1 MKYSLSTAIVC
12 LSVAFTGTFFTANTV
27 AKNTIASDKFRQLEE
42 LLPTPNTYR
51 AASGAPGHEY
61 WQQQVDYDIN
71 ITLDDKTQR
80 LSGNET
86 INYQNNSPDNLR
98 YLWLQLDQNKF
109 ARQSDFNLS
118 KPGYPL
124 KKVTYSGVR
133 NMVESE
139 KFDGGYNI
147 TKVTASNGKALHY
160 VINGTMMRIDLPR
173 TLKSGDDVEVNV
185 SWDYQLHE
193 QKVLGG
199 RSGYEYFK
207 EDDNYLYEIASWF
220 PRAVAYYDVMG
231 WQNKQ
236 FVGSGEFTL
245 EFGDYDVKIT
255 VPSDHIVAAT
265 GVLQNPKKVLTST
278 QRKRLEKAKK
288 AKRPV
293 IIVTAEEALEN
304 EKSRST
310 KTKTWRFKAENVRDF
325 AFASSRKFIWDA
337 QGYQEGGTD
346 TMAMSYYPNEGNP
359 LWEKYSTEAIIHT
372 MEQYNKYTFAYPYP
386 VSISVNG
393 PVGGMEYPMI
403 TFNGPRPTLDKKT
416 GEKTYSRRT
425 KYGLIGVIIHEVGHN
440 YFPMIVNSDERQ
452 WTWMDEGL
460 NTFLQFLAEQAW
472 EENYPSWRGDAA
484 NITNYMKST
493 NQVPIMTNSESIL
506 QFGNNA
512 YGKPATALNILR
524 ETIMGRELFDFA
536 FKEYAMRWKFK
547 RPTPSDFFRTMEDAS
562 AVDLDWFF
570 RGWFYTT
577 DHVDIA
583 LGNIH
588 LYTPDSQNPD
598 TEEAWE
604 RALDN
609 EKPEYITSLLNKGMN
624 VRTNDKPEL
633 LDFYNEHD
641 KFTATNAKRNAY
653 NSSVKKLEQW
663 QKDLLLNQSNF
674 YLIDFENKGGL
685 VMPILLDITYADGS
699 TEHVKLPATIWR
711 KNSKKVSKLLV
722 RDKEMTA
729 IAIDAKWETAD
740 VDVNNNYWP
749 ARPIKSRF
757 DLYKRKKD
765 DMMRD
770 YNKELKTDEDEDED
784 EASDSKDSKVKK
796 EKKEDKVEK
805 VSDAA

>member
-1 MKYSLSTAIVC
+1 MKYSISTVLIF
-12 LSVAFTGTFFTANTV
+12 LSVALTSSLVSVSTQ
-27 AKNTIASDKFRQLEE
+27 AKNSVSGDKFRQLEE
-42 LLPTPNTYR
+42 ILPTPNVYR
-51 AASGAPGHEY
+51 TASGAPGHKY
-61 WQQQVDYDIN
+61 WQQKVNYDIN
-71 ITLDDKTQR
+71 IKLDDKTQQ
-80 LSGNET
+80 LTGSET
-86 INYQNNSPDNLR
+86 LNYQNNSPDTLR
-98 YLWLQLDQNKF
+98 YIWLQLDQNKLKRGSN
-109 ARQSDFNLS
+109 AKLS
-118 KPGYPL
+118 KSTAPL
-124 KKVTYSGVR
+124 KKVTYRNAR

-139 KFDGGYNI
+139 KFNGGYEI
-147 TKVTASNGKALHY
+147 TKVTASNGKPIPY
-160 VINGTMMRIDLPR
+160 VINGTMLRIDLPKP
-173 TLKSGDDVEVNV
+173 LKSGDDTEFNVEWN
-185 SWDYQLHE
+185 YQLHE

-236 FVGSGEFTL
+236 FLGRGEFTL

-265 GVLQNPKKVLTST
+265 GVLQNAKKVLTKK
-278 QRKRLEKAKK
+278 QRKRLAKAKK
-288 AKRPV
+288 AKKPV
-293 IIVTAEEALEN
+293 LIVTVDEALKN
-304 EKSRST
+304 EKSRSE
-310 KTKTWRFKAENVRDF
+310 KMSTWHFKAKNVRDF

-337 QGYQEGGTD
+337 QGYTEGGTD
-346 TMAMSYYPNEGNP
+346 TMAMSFYPNEGNP

-425 KYGLIGVIIHEVGHN
+425 KYGLVGVIIHEVGHN

-472 EENYPSWRGDAA
+472 EEGYPSRRGHAA
-484 NITNYMKST
+484 KITSYMKSN

-536 FKEYAMRWKFK
+536 FKEYAQRWKFK
-547 RPTPSDFFRTMEDAS
+547 RPTPADFFRTMEDAS

-588 LYTPDSQNPD
+588 LYTADSQNPD
-598 TEEAWE
+598 TEEAWQ

-609 EKPEYITSLLNKGMN
+609 EKPEYISDMLNKGQW
-624 VRTNDKPEL
+624 VRTQDKPEL

-641 KFTATNAKRNAY
+641 QFTATNAARNKY
-653 NSSVKKLEQW
+653 NSSNKKLEQW
-663 QKDLLLNQSNF
+663 EKDLLLNQSNF
-674 YLIDFENKGGL
+674 YIIDFENKGGL
-685 VMPILLDITYADGS
+685 VMPIILDITYADGS
-699 TEHVKLPATIWR
+699 IEYIKLPAEIWR
-711 KNSKKVSKLLV
+711 TNNKKTSKLLI
-722 RDKEMTA
+722 RDKEITA
-729 IAIDAKWETAD
+729 LAIDAKWETAD

-757 DLYKRKKD
+757 ELYKDKKQ

-770 YNKELKTDEDEDED
+770 YNEKLKSAD
-784 EASDSKDSKVKK
+784 EAEKENTDS
-796 EKKEDKVEK
+796 
-805 VSDAA
+805 

>member
-1 MKYSLSTAIVC
+1 MKYSINTALLC
-12 LSVAFTGTFFTANTV
+12 LCIAVSGIAV
-27 AKNTIASDKFRQLEE
+27 AKSSISDDKFRQLEE
-42 LLPTPNTYR
+42 NLPTPNTYR
-51 AASGAPGHEY
+51 TASGAPGHQY
-61 WQQQVDYDIN
+61 WQQEVDYKID
-71 ITLDDKTQR
+71 ITLDDEKQT
-80 LSGNET
+80 LSGSET
-86 INYQNNSPDNLR
+86 IDYTNNSPDTLR
-98 YLWLQLDQNKF
+98 YLWLQLDQNKL
-109 ARQSDFNLS
+109 ADNAGAKTTRTA
-118 KPGYPL
+118 PE
-124 KKVTYSGVR
+124 KKITYTGLR
-133 NMVESE
+133 NVIETDE
-139 KFDGGYNI
+139 FQGGYDI
-147 TKVTASNGKALHY
+147 TKVAGSNGKALSY
-160 VINGTMMRIDLPR
+160 VINGTMMRIDLPKA
-173 TLKSGDDVEVNV
+173 LKSGDSVELNIN
-185 SWDYQLHE
+185 WNYQLHE

-220 PRAVAYYDVMG
+220 PRAAAYYDVMG

-236 FVGSGEFTL
+236 FIGSGEFTL
-245 EFGDYDVKIT
+245 EFGDYDVSIT
-255 VPSDHIVAAT
+255 VPADHVVAAT
-265 GVLQNPKKVLTST
+265 GVLQNPKDVLTKT
-278 QRKRLEKAKK
+278 QRNRLAKAKDADK
-288 AKRPV
+288 PV
-293 IIVTAEEALEN
+293 LVITPEEALEN

-310 KTKTWRFKAENVRDF
+310 NTKTWEFEAKNVRDF

-337 QGYQEGGTD
+337 QGYKGGKTD
-346 TMAMSYYPNEGNP
+346 TMAMSFYPNEGNP
-359 LWEKYSTEAIIHT
+359 LWEKYSTESIIHT

-403 TFNGPRPTLDKKT
+403 TFNGPRPTLDKET

-460 NTFLQFLAEQAW
+460 NTFLQFVAEQAW
-472 EENYPSWRGDAA
+472 EEGYPSRRGDAA
-484 NITNYMKST
+484 NITSYMKSD

-524 ETIMGRELFDFA
+524 ETVMGRELFDFA
-536 FKEYAMRWKFK
+536 FKEYAQRWKFK
-547 RPTPSDFFRTMEDAS
+547 RPTPADFFRTMEDAS
-562 AVDLDWFF
+562 GVDLDWFW

-588 LYTPDSQNPD
+588 LYRPNSQNPD

-609 EKPEYITSLLNKGMN
+609 EKPDFISKVQNKGKW
-624 VRTNDKPEL
+624 VRTDDKPEL

-641 KFTATNAKRNAY
+641 KFTATNAARNKY
-653 NSSVKKLEQW
+653 NKSHAKLEQW
-663 QKDLLLNQSNF
+663 QKDLLIDERSF
-674 YLIDFENKGGL
+674 YIVDFENKGGL
-685 VMPILLDITYADGS
+685 VMPVILELTYADNT
-699 TEHVKLPATIWR
+699 TERVTLPAEIWR
-711 KNSKKVSKLLV
+711 RNSKLVSKLFV
-722 RDKEMTA
+722 REKELTG
-729 IAIDAKWETAD
+729 IAIDPNWETAD
-740 VDVNNNYWP
+740 VDVSNNYWP

-770 YNKELKTDEDEDED
+770 YNVELKSTN
-784 EASDSKDSKVKK
+784 DSKSA
-796 EKKEDKVEK
+796 EEDNE
-805 VSDAA
+805 AEQ

>member
-1 MKYSLSTAIVC
+1 MKYSINTALLC
-12 LSVAFTGTFFTANTV
+12 LCIAVSGIAV
-27 AKNTIASDKFRQLEE
+27 AKSSISDDKFRQLEE
-42 LLPTPNTYR
+42 NLPTPNTYR
-51 AASGAPGHEY
+51 TASGAPGHQY
-61 WQQQVDYDIN
+61 WQQEVDYKID
-71 ITLDDKTQR
+71 ITLDDEKQT
-80 LSGNET
+80 LSGSET
-86 INYQNNSPDNLR
+86 IDYTNNSPDTLR
-98 YLWLQLDQNKF
+98 YLWLQLDQNKL
-109 ARQSDFNLS
+109 ADNAGAKTTRTA
-118 KPGYPL
+118 PE
-124 KKVTYSGVR
+124 KKITYTGLR
-133 NMVESE
+133 NVIETDE
-139 KFDGGYNI
+139 FQGGYDI
-147 TKVTASNGKALHY
+147 TKVAGSNGKALSY
-160 VINGTMMRIDLPR
+160 VINGTMMRIDLPKA
-173 TLKSGDDVEVNV
+173 LKSGDSVELNIN
-185 SWDYQLHE
+185 WNYQLYE

-220 PRAVAYYDVMG
+220 PRAAAYYDVMG

-236 FVGSGEFTL
+236 FIGSGEFTL
-245 EFGDYDVKIT
+245 EFGDYDVSIT
-255 VPSDHIVAAT
+255 VPADHVVAAT
-265 GVLQNPKKVLTST
+265 GVLQNPKDVLTKT
-278 QRKRLEKAKK
+278 QDADK
-288 AKRPV
+288 PV
-293 IIVTAEEALEN
+293 LVITPEEALEN

-310 KTKTWRFKAENVRDF
+310 KTKTWEFEAKNVRDF

-337 QGYQEGGTD
+337 QGYKGGKTD
-346 TMAMSYYPNEGNP
+346 TMAMSFYPNEGNP
-359 LWEKYSTEAIIHT
+359 LWEKYSTESIIHT

-403 TFNGPRPTLDKKT
+403 TFNGPRPTLDKET

-460 NTFLQFLAEQAW
+460 NTFLQFVAEQAW
-472 EENYPSWRGDAA
+472 EEGYPSRRGDAA
-484 NITNYMKST
+484 NITSYMKSD

-524 ETIMGRELFDFA
+524 ETVMGRELFDFA
-536 FKEYAMRWKFK
+536 FKEYAQRWKFK
-547 RPTPSDFFRTMEDAS
+547 RPTPADFFRTMEDAS
-562 AVDLDWFF
+562 GVDLDWFW

-588 LYTPDSQNPD
+588 LYRPNSQNPD

-609 EKPEYITSLLNKGMN
+609 EKPDFISKVQNKGKW
-624 VRTNDKPEL
+624 VRTDDKPEL

-641 KFTATNAKRNAY
+641 KFTATNAARNKY
-653 NSSVKKLEQW
+653 NKSHAKLEQW
-663 QKDLLLNQSNF
+663 QKDLLIDERNF
-674 YLIDFENKGGL
+674 YIVDFENKGGL
-685 VMPILLDITYADGS
+685 VMPVILELTYADNT
-699 TEHVKLPATIWR
+699 TERVTLPAEIWR
-711 KNSKKVSKLLV
+711 RNSKLVSKLFV
-722 RDKEMTA
+722 REKELTG
-729 IAIDAKWETAD
+729 IAIDPNWETAD
-740 VDVNNNYWP
+740 VDVSNNYWP

-770 YNKELKTDEDEDED
+770 YNVELKSADDKESKSAEEDN
-784 EASDSKDSKVKK
+784 EA
-796 EKKEDKVEK
+796 EQ
-805 VSDAA
+805 

>member
-1 MKYSLSTAIVC
+1 MKYSISSALICISIAFAGNFVSTEAQ
-12 LSVAFTGTFFTANTV
+12 AR
-27 AKNTIASDKFRQLEE
+27 KTIADDKFRQLEE
-42 LLPTPNTYR
+42 VLPTPNIYR
-51 AASGAPGHEY
+51 TASGAPGHKY
-61 WQQQVDYDIN
+61 WQQQVDYDVE
-71 ITLDDKTQR
+71 ITLDDKTQQ
-80 LSGNET
+80 LTGAET
-86 INYQNNSPDNLR
+86 LNYQNNSPDTLR
-98 YLWLQLDQNKF
+98 YIWLQLDQNKLQRGSD
-109 ARQSDFNLS
+109 AKLSQSS
-118 KPGYPL
+118 SAL
-124 KKVTYSGVR
+124 KKETFSRVR
-133 NMVESE
+133 KLIETP
-139 KFDGGYNI
+139 KFNGGYNI
-147 TKVTASNGKALHY
+147 TKVTGRHNKPLNFT
-160 VINGTMMRIDLPR
+160 INGTMLRIDLPIP
-173 TLKSGDDVEVNV
+173 LKSGDNTELNVEWN
-185 SWDYQLHE
+185 YQLHE

-207 EDDNYLYEIASWF
+207 EDDNYLYEVASWF

-236 FVGSGEFTL
+236 FLGRGEFTL

-265 GVLQNPKKVLTST
+265 GVLQNPKKVLTNT
-278 QRKRLEKAKK
+278 QRKRLKQAKTAKK
-288 AKRPV
+288 PV
-293 IIVTAEEALEN
+293 LIITPDEALAN

-310 KTKTWRFKAENVRDF
+310 QSKTWHFKAKNVRDF

-337 QGYQEGGTD
+337 QGYNEGDTD
-346 TMAMSYYPNEGNP
+346 TMAMSFYPNEGNP

-440 YFPMIVNSDERQ
+440 YFPMIINSDERQ

-460 NTFLQFLAEQAW
+460 NTFLQFVAEQAW
-472 EENYPSWRGDAA
+472 EENYPSRRGDAA
-484 NITNYMKST
+484 NITAYMKSD

-536 FKEYAMRWKFK
+536 FREYAQRWKFK
-547 RPTPSDFFRTMEDAS
+547 RPTPADFFRTMEDAS

-588 LYTPDSQNPD
+588 LYTADSQNPD
-598 TEEAWE
+598 TEEAWL

-609 EKPEYITSLLNKGMN
+609 ENPEFISSIINKN
-624 VRTNDKPEL
+624 QWVRTQDKPDL

-641 KFTATNAKRNAY
+641 KFTATNAARNKY
-653 NSSVKKLEQW
+653 NTSMKKLEQW
-663 QKDLLLNQSNF
+663 QKDLLLTQSNF
-674 YLIDFENKGGL
+674 YVIDFENKGGL
-685 VMPILLDITYADGS
+685 VMPIILDITYADGS
-699 TEHVKLPATIWR
+699 TEHLKIPAQIWR
-711 KNSKKVSKLLV
+711 QNSQQTSKLLI
-722 RDKEMTA
+722 RDKEITA
-729 IAIDAKWETAD
+729 LAIDSKWETAD

-757 DLYKRKKD
+757 ELYKYKKK

-770 YNKELKTDEDEDED
+770 FNKKLKPINDE
-784 EASDSKDSKVKK
+784 SK
-796 EKKEDKVEK
+796 EKAPQ
-805 VSDAA
+805 S

>member
-1 MKYSLSTAIVC
+1 MKYSINTALLC
-12 LSVAFTGTFFTANTV
+12 LCIAVSGIAV
-27 AKNTIASDKFRQLEE
+27 AKSSISDDKFRQLEE
-42 LLPTPNTYR
+42 NLPTPNTYR
-51 AASGAPGHEY
+51 TASGAPGHQY
-61 WQQQVDYDIN
+61 WQQEVDYKID
-71 ITLDDKTQR
+71 ITLDDEKQT
-80 LSGNET
+80 LSGSET
-86 INYQNNSPDNLR
+86 IDYTNNSPDTLR
-98 YLWLQLDQNKF
+98 YLWLQLDQNKL
-109 ARQSDFNLS
+109 ADNAGAKTTRTA
-118 KPGYPL
+118 PE
-124 KKVTYSGVR
+124 KKITYTGLR
-133 NMVESE
+133 NVIETDE
-139 KFDGGYNI
+139 FQGGYDI
-147 TKVTASNGKALHY
+147 TKVAGSNGKALSY
-160 VINGTMMRIDLPR
+160 VINGTMMRIDLPKA
-173 TLKSGDDVEVNV
+173 LKSGDSVELNIN
-185 SWDYQLHE
+185 WNYQLHE

-220 PRAVAYYDVMG
+220 PRAAAYYDVMG

-236 FVGSGEFTL
+236 FIGSGEFTL
-245 EFGDYDVKIT
+245 EFGDYDVSIT
-255 VPSDHIVAAT
+255 VPADHVVAAT
-265 GVLQNPKKVLTST
+265 GVLQNPKDVLTKT
-278 QRKRLEKAKK
+278 QRNRLAKAKDADK
-288 AKRPV
+288 PV
-293 IIVTAEEALEN
+293 LVITPEEALEN

-310 KTKTWRFKAENVRDF
+310 KTKTWEFEAKNVRDF

-337 QGYQEGGTD
+337 QGYKGGKTD
-346 TMAMSYYPNEGNP
+346 TMAMSFYPNEGNP
-359 LWEKYSTEAIIHT
+359 LWEKYSTESIIHT

-403 TFNGPRPTLDKKT
+403 TFNGPRPTLDKET

-460 NTFLQFLAEQAW
+460 NTFLQFVAEQAW
-472 EENYPSWRGDAA
+472 EEGYPSRRGDAA
-484 NITNYMKST
+484 NITSYMKSD

-524 ETIMGRELFDFA
+524 ETVMGRELFDFA
-536 FKEYAMRWKFK
+536 FKEYAQRWKFK
-547 RPTPSDFFRTMEDAS
+547 RPTPADFFRTMEDAS
-562 AVDLDWFF
+562 GVDLDWFW

-588 LYTPDSQNPD
+588 LYRPNSQNPD

-609 EKPEYITSLLNKGMN
+609 EKPDFISKVQNKGKW
-624 VRTNDKPEL
+624 VRTDDKPEL

-641 KFTATNAKRNAY
+641 KFTATNAARNKY
-653 NSSVKKLEQW
+653 NKSHAKLEQW
-663 QKDLLLNQSNF
+663 QKDLLIDERNF
-674 YLIDFENKGGL
+674 YIVDFENKGGL
-685 VMPILLDITYADGS
+685 VMPVILELTYADNT
-699 TEHVKLPATIWR
+699 TERVTLPAEIWR
-711 KNSKKVSKLLV
+711 RNSKLVSKLFV
-722 RDKEMTA
+722 REKELTG
-729 IAIDAKWETAD
+729 IAIDPNWETAD
-740 VDVNNNYWP
+740 VDVSNNYWP

-770 YNKELKTDEDEDED
+770 YNVELKSADDKESKSTEEDD
-784 EASDSKDSKVKK
+784 EA
-796 EKKEDKVEK
+796 EQ
-805 VSDAA
+805 

>member
-1 MKYSLSTAIVC
+1 MKYSISTALIC
-12 LSVAFTGTFFTANTV
+12 L
-27 AKNTIASDKFRQLEE
+27 TIALTSNLISANAQARSSIADDKFRQLEE
-42 LLPTPNTYR
+42 VLPSPNIYR
-51 AASGAPGHEY
+51 TASGAPGHKY
-61 WQQQVDYDIN
+61 WQQQVDYDIE
-71 ITLDDKTQR
+71 ITLDDKTQQ
-80 LSGNET
+80 LTGYET
-86 INYQNNSPDNLR
+86 LNYQNNSPDTLR
-98 YLWLQLDQNKF
+98 YIWLQLDQNKLK
-109 ARQSDFNLS
+109 RGSDAKLS
-118 KPGYPL
+118 KSTAPL
-124 KKVTYSGVR
+124 EKVTYRGVR
-133 NMVESE
+133 NMIESD
-139 KFDGGYNI
+139 KFNGGYEI
-147 TKVTASNGKALHY
+147 TKVTDSNDKPMNY
-160 VINGTMMRIDLPR
+160 VINGTMLRIDLPKP
-173 TLKSGDDVEVNV
+173 LKSGADTEFNVEWN
-185 SWDYQLHE
+185 YQLHE

-220 PRAVAYYDVMG
+220 PRAVAYYDVTG

-236 FVGSGEFTL
+236 FIGSGEFVL

-265 GVLQNPKKVLTST
+265 GVLQNPKKVLTKT
-278 QRKRLEKAKK
+278 QRKRLAKAKT
-288 AKRPV
+288 AKKPV
-293 IIVTAEEALEN
+293 LVVTVDEALEN

-310 KTKTWRFKAENVRDF
+310 KTKTWHFKAKNVRDF

-337 QGYQEGGTD
+337 QGYTEGGTD
-346 TMAMSYYPNEGNP
+346 TMAMSFYPNEGNP

-425 KYGLIGVIIHEVGHN
+425 KYGLVGVIIHEVGHN

-460 NTFLQFLAEQAW
+460 NTFLQFVAEQAW
-472 EENYPSWRGDAA
+472 EEGYPSRRGEAA
-484 NITNYMKST
+484 KIISYMKSD

-524 ETIMGRELFDFA
+524 ETVMGRELFDFA
-536 FKEYAMRWKFK
+536 FKEYAQRWKFK
-547 RPTPSDFFRTMEDAS
+547 RPTPADFFRTMEDAS

-588 LYTPDSQNPD
+588 LYTADSQNPD
-598 TEEAWE
+598 TEEAWQ
-604 RALDN
+604 RALHN
-609 EKPEYITSLLNKGMN
+609 EKPESISNILNKGQW
-624 VRTNDKPEL
+624 VRTQDKPEL

-641 KFTATNAKRNAY
+641 QFTATNAARNKY
-653 NSSVKKLEQW
+653 NSDNKKLEQW

-674 YLIDFENKGGL
+674 YIIDFENKGGL

-699 TEHVKLPATIWR
+699 TEHLKLPAEIWR
-711 KNSKKVSKLLV
+711 KNTTKTSKLLI
-722 RDKEMTA
+722 RDKEITA
-729 IAIDAKWETAD
+729 LAIDAKWETAD

-757 DLYKRKKD
+757 ELYKRKKD

-770 YNKELKTDEDEDED
+770 YNEKLKSDDEDEKENT
-784 EASDSKDSKVKK
+784 DS
-796 EKKEDKVEK
+796 
-805 VSDAA
+805 